1 MTSIVQEWYRY
12 TNLSTLNETLA
23 FLDAVKQG
31 HHDYN
36 QQYDDSKGDSKDQNK
51 ILVDILYA
59 SIVDD
64 DVFLDVVQ
72 LVTGGGDFVRNDG
85 REVHVSLP
93 GSVRWL

>member
-1 MTSIVQEWYRY
+1 M
-12 TNLSTLNETLA
+12 
-23 FLDAVKQG
+23 KQG

-72 LVTGGGDFVRNDG
+72 LVTGGGDFVRDDG
-85 REVHVSLP
+85 REVHVSLGVSLARWCDIWYSDDVAAEVSHGLLRP
-93 GSVRWL
+93 GL